1 MDFDD
6 GKRVLCGLL
15 RLRGICSHGTA
26 SPQQVLTAHSRHF
39 SSHAHPGTDP
49 RGPHGRGPGR
59 GLPLLAIPGG
69 RAAGQSDGGG
79 GAQTGSVACEAEGEE
94 LRLGVPWTVTLVER
108 VGRCGSIPETMSAQ
122 HAEEGFL
129 ELLTGARVDDGVDT
143 AVEIAEPKGYLE
155 HRVRRLVCRED
166 GT

>member
-59 GLPLLAIPGG
+59 GLPLLAVPGG